1 MILVG
6 YLVEGA
12 ILFCWYKF
20 ILCKELHQ
28 KHILKRSIK
37 ILKCNMKVIL
47 KIYFF
52 FMRQIENN
60 KMILSI

>member
-47 KIYFF
+47 KNIF